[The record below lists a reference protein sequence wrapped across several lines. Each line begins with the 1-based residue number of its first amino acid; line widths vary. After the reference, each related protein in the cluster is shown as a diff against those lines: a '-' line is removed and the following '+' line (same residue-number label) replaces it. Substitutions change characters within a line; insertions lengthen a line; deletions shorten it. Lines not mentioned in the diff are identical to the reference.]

1 MKLLVSFTE
10 DDGGLRLDRLEI
22 WESWKNNQTDS
33 PCDRELF
40 AEAEASVQSG
50 ATLFRWTTG
59 VRAFAILMLRTA
71 YSATPEQTI
80 LSGQNGSAAR
90 CLVDLVRK
98 PAPADQLNWLQYLF
112 QNQLRGPTEKRLLTP
127 GMFERKSNS
136 KTQHYSIKCGSNWKG
151 AKIVILR
158 AGKEINDHLIAN
170 QMADEL
176 EEQFEKVWSD
186 SGPLIVTL
194 NLLCWDGPTLQLHPI
209 DQTPLP
215 LVLPG
220 GVAVRIK
227 LNRPAYLYV
236 LWITSSRSVQP
247 LYPWTNF
254 NWLRTL
260 DDQKVKSLELPTTTT
275 PGQTAYYPLESRP
288 GVETVIILAADKPI
302 PAAALKLLRDL
313 PRRSGIDYPQG
324 MPEPG
329 KLYRVQDPRQNNAGR
344 PVVRLGLPRE
354 IDNQMA
360 QFMERLLHQ
369 VGSVCPCLT
378 TLSFVTRR

>member
-1 MKLLVSFTE
+1 MVSFAE
-10 DDGGLRLDRLEI
+10 DGGGLRLDRLAI
-22 WESWKNNQTDS
+22 WESWKDHQTDS

-40 AEAEASVQSG
+40 AEAEASVQGG
-50 ATLFRWTTG
+50 AKLFRWTTG
-59 VRAFAILMLRTA
+59 VRAFAILILRTA
-71 YSATPEQTI
+71 FRASPEQTI

-112 QNQLRGPTEKRLLTP
+112 QNQLRGPTEKRLLIP
-127 GMFERKSNS
+127 GIFERKSNS
-136 KTQHYSIKCGSNWKG
+136 KTQHYSIKLGSNWKG

-158 AGKEINDHLIAN
+158 AGKEIKDHLIAN

-176 EEQFEKVWSD
+176 EEQFEKDQSD
-186 SGPLIVTL
+186 SSPLIATL
-194 NLLCWDGPTLQLHPI
+194 NLLCWDGSTLQLHPI

-215 LVLPG
+215 LLLPG
-220 GVAVRIK
+220 GVAVRIE
-227 LNRPAYLYV
+227 LNRPAHLYV
-236 LWITSSRSVQP
+236 IWITSARSVQP
-247 LYPWTNF
+247 LYPWSEF
-254 NWLRTL
+254 NWLQTL

-288 GVETVIILAADKPI
+288 GVETVIVLAADNPI
-302 PAAALKLLRDL
+302 PSAALKSLRDL
-313 PRRSGIDYPQG
+313 PRRLGIAYPQG

-329 KLYRVQDPRQNNAGR
+329 KFYRMQDRRQNNAGK
-344 PVVRLGLPRE
+344 PALRLGLPRE
-354 IDNQMA
+354 IDDQMA

-378 TLSFVTRR
+378 SLSFVTRR